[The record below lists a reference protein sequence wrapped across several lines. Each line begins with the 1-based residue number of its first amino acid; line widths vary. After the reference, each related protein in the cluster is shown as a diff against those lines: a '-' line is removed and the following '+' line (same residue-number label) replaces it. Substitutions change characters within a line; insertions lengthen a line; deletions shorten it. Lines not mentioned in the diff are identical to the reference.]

1 MYQKTTGPQFLKYGH
16 ATDKVSSYPIISKIL
31 ANKKPNALTAVSEAT
46 YIRVVEGI
54 AVVLVEDADGN
65 RERFV
70 IHRTAVI
77 HPHIRYTLMP
87 ITQSAMVEISY
98 QTEGQPTMIET
109 NLESEIE
116 YVSIKPQFSVSE
128 IYSYYYNVKGKNYH
142 FEGEAHNYWEL
153 TYVDAGVLTTEI
165 EGTSFT
171 LENQEMILYFP
182 GQFHTQSVL
191 GENSCSYLTIMFD
204 MNMLPQSI
212 EHIQNRVMS
221 CGNELYT
228 LMNHFIRQSTI
239 LEQEQS
245 PFAKDLMVSYLQ
257 EIMILLFQYDEPSS
271 SHNTSNPIQVN
282 FENEMMDEIYTYIQ
296 ANIHRPLSVE
306 DICNQFAISR
316 SALQLLFNKYFDMPP
331 KQYIN
336 EQKLERAKH
345 LILEGKYPITDVA
358 LKLGFSSI
366 HYFSRKFKQH
376 FGFAPSEYAQKIY
389 TQEKGPR

>member
-16 ATDKVSSYPIISKIL
+16 ATDKVSLYPIISKIL

-54 AVVLVEDADGN
+54 AVILVEDADGN

-77 HPHIRYTLMP
+77 HPHIRYALMP

-191 GENSCSYLTIMFD
+191 GENACSYLTIMFD

-331 KQYIN
+331 Q
-336 EQKLERAKH
+336 
-345 LILEGKYPITDVA
+345 T
-358 LKLGFSSI
+358 
-366 HYFSRKFKQH
+366 
-376 FGFAPSEYAQKIY
+376 IY
-389 TQEKGPR
+389 